1 VRSLFNAAVFPI
13 NFKSIP
19 MHHYGGAMIA
29 FLKKKSRNLCIII
42 FVLLQ
47 TYACSSVP
55 RISVEAL
62 PQYNALFS
70 HQEGWTGG
78 DGAYSAALNHNT
90 ISWFFGDTWIGQI
103 KNNRHV
109 NATLVNNTVAIQQ
122 GKDAATASMR
132 FYYNRAADGQP
143 AALIQP
149 EDDRGWFWIFDGVI
163 TPEGLTVFLIQIERT
178 PGDAV
183 FDFKVVGTWL
193 GLVANPEESP
203 INWRITQTK
212 VPWSTSSVAGGMLW
226 GSAILKLDDFL
237 YIYGTAEDAGKV
249 SVRKHMILARVPVSS
264 LADFSQWRFF
274 ADGDW
279 VPDHRRVSLL
289 SPDIPHEYSVTYL
302 PALQRFVAVYSEEG
316 LSDTIL
322 LRLSPKPQ
330 GPWGEPIPIFECPE
344 AGWDDSIF
352 CYAAK
357 AHSALSERPDGLIV
371 TYVANS
377 VDFNTV
383 AHDTRLYR
391 PRFLRVTFS
400 KR

>member
-1 VRSLFNAAVFPI
+1 MKVPIARRFNSGSFVMTNLNKRIVAILQKDLFAILVFLWVS
-13 NFKSIP
+13 F
-19 MHHYGGAMIA
+19 H
-29 FLKKKSRNLCIII
+29 I
-42 FVLLQ
+42 F
-47 TYACSSVP
+47 ACSSAPPV
-55 RISVEAL
+55 SVEKL
-62 PQYNALFS
+62 PQYDALFS
-70 HQEGWTGG
+70 NREGWTGG
-78 DGAYSAALNHNT
+78 DGAYSAALDHNT
-90 ISWFFGDTWIGQI
+90 IFWFFGDTWIGQI
-103 KNNRHV
+103 KDNRHV

-122 GKDAATASMR
+122 GKDTDTAR
-132 FYYNRAADGQP
+132 IKFYYHRVAGRQP
-143 AALIQP
+143 AALIRP
-149 EDDRGWFWIFDGVI
+149 EDDRGWFWIFDGVM
-163 TPEGLTVFLIQIERT
+163 TPEGLYVFLIQIERI

-203 INWRITQTK
+203 TNWQIAQTK
-212 VPWSTSSVAGGMLW
+212 VPWSTSSAAGGMLW
-226 GSAILKLDDFL
+226 GSAILQLDDFL
-237 YIYGTAEDAGKV
+237 YIYGTAEDAGRD
-249 SVRKHMILARVPVSS
+249 SVRKHMILARVPASS

-274 ADGDW
+274 ANGDW

-330 GPWGEPIPIFECPE
+330 GPWGEPIPIFQCPE

-357 AHSALSERPDGLIV
+357 AHSTLSELPDELIV

-377 VDFNTV
+377 VYFNTV
-383 AHDTRLYR
+383 ARDTRLYR